1 MKLVMENWRKFLVE
15 NRDAELTD
23 FIARTKEEFQLA
35 DLQLPDCPLQYPDCP
50 LADLLRCSCSF
61 RTCSFAATPRGPTK
75 KDGRKGK
82 AGG

>member
-35 DLQLPDCPLQYPDCP
+35 DLQLHIKKNLKFCYSW
-50 LADLLRCSCSF
+50 LACARQLSEHHKPF
-61 RTCSFAATPRGPTK
+61 
-75 KDGRKGK
+75 
-82 AGG
+82 